1 MTQGSS
7 TQQGGSLPVC
17 GRCYDGLCENHEQD
31 CSFGGV
37 IPCDCPNA
45 TSQPPNPFDDLAANL
60 ERAAFRQMWLDA
72 DTDLDFEAWLDED
85 VSGSPTQQGGT

>member
-1 MTQGSS
+1 MSG
-7 TQQGGSLPVC
+7 LPVC
-17 GRCYDGLCENHEQD
+17 GRCFDGLCEDHERD

-37 IPCDCPNA
+37 IPCGCPNA
-45 TSQPPNPFDDLAANL
+45 PADQPNPFDLAAGL

-85 VSGSPTQQGGT
+85 VSSQQGGTS